1 MEPQVT
7 DLGKQVTT
15 LVRDVDGGRGS
26 GRRQS
31 PRERQQQQVDNTA
44 SADSVIEGRLLTFH
58 NVAELQQKNIELL
71 AVVRELSAGQEA
83 AEASRLEEKTAEVRQ
98 ELDTAFWQV
107 EELRT
112 ARERQQLMVEN
123 IIQQKEMYRCQW
135 AGGCHSNEVGG
146 GG

>member
-15 LVRDVDGGRGS
+15 LVQDVDGGRGS
-26 GRRQS
+26 GHRQS
-31 PRERQQQQVDNTA
+31 PRERQQQQVDNTV
-44 SADSVIEGRLLTFH
+44 SADSVIEG
-58 NVAELQQKNIELL
+58 
-71 AVVRELSAGQEA
+71 
-83 AEASRLEEKTAEVRQ
+83 RLEEKTAEVRQ
-98 ELDTAFWQV
+98 ELDTAFRQV

-112 ARERQQLMVEN
+112 TRERQQLMVEN